1 MSDRQ
6 YQYKLWLKQELE
18 KRPRGTKGSLAKYL
32 GVSADAITRMANVE
46 GGKEAREIKAHELPL
61 IQRFFSEQGEEPAPL
76 PATVTENGPIRGDQ
90 AILEMLSRIEG
101 LDQRGV
107 EVVFSV
113 IDTVIKRQPSTQE
126 QSSADDQRVP
136 ANLHH
141 EPKP

>member
-1 MSDRQ
+1 MEENWKTRLLKAVDEDPRSDRAI
-6 YQYKLWLKQELE
+6 
-18 KRPRGTKGSLAKYL
+18 SLATNMGVNTVNELRNTDKSPSIDKVLKLSEVLNLDLGYL
-32 GVSADAITRMANVE
+32 FWGQTTE
-46 GGKEAREIKAHELPL
+46 KETA
-61 IQRFFSEQGEEPAPL
+61 
-76 PATVTENGPIRGDQ
+76 PIRGDQ
-90 AILEMLSRIEG
+90 AILEMLKRIEG

>member
-1 MSDRQ
+1 MEENWKTRLLKAVDEDPRSDRAI
-6 YQYKLWLKQELE
+6 
-18 KRPRGTKGSLAKYL
+18 SLATNMGVNTVNELRNTDKSPSIDKVLKLSEVLNLDLGYL
-32 GVSADAITRMANVE
+32 FWGQTPE
-46 GGKEAREIKAHELPL
+46 KETA
-61 IQRFFSEQGEEPAPL
+61 
-76 PATVTENGPIRGDQ
+76 PIRGDQ
-90 AILEMLSRIEG
+90 AILEMLKRIEG

>member
-1 MSDRQ
+1 MEENWKTRLLKAVDEDPRSDRAI
-6 YQYKLWLKQELE
+6 
-18 KRPRGTKGSLAKYL
+18 SLATNMGVNTVNELRNTDKSPSIDKVLKLSEVLNLDLGYL
-32 GVSADAITRMANVE
+32 FWGQTPE
-46 GGKEAREIKAHELPL
+46 KETA
-61 IQRFFSEQGEEPAPL
+61 
-76 PATVTENGPIRGDQ
+76 PIRGDQ
-90 AILEMLSRIEG
+90 AILEMLKRIEG

-126 QSSADDQRVP
+126 QSSVDDQRVP

>member
-1 MSDRQ
+1 MEENWKTRLLKAVDEDPRSDRAI
-6 YQYKLWLKQELE
+6 
-18 KRPRGTKGSLAKYL
+18 SLATNMGVNTVNELRNTDKSPSIDKVLKLSEVLNLDLGYL
-32 GVSADAITRMANVE
+32 FWGQPPE
-46 GGKEAREIKAHELPL
+46 KETA
-61 IQRFFSEQGEEPAPL
+61 
-76 PATVTENGPIRGDQ
+76 PIRGDQ
-90 AILEMLSRIEG
+90 AILEMLKRIEG